1 MQTLGSPASVIA
13 AIREDAVA
21 EAERL
26 RETTAAE
33 LAAIRAEAASFTVAI
48 ADREERLQTARRAAE
63 ERLARQEWEGR
74 RAAIEQ
80 REAWIGRVIA
90 TARERFAITDALVQD
105 ARSHLPPGPFQ
116 VEGGV
121 VTAGDL
127 SFDNSFDARTR
138 RLESE
143 WRNALSRMYVP

>member
-1 MQTLGSPASVIA
+1 MQTHGSPASVVA
-13 AIREDAVA
+13 AIREDAAA

-33 LAAIRAEAASFTVAI
+33 LQAIRAEAASFTAAI
-48 ADREERLQTARRAAE
+48 ADRDERLQAARRAAE
-63 ERLARQEWEGR
+63 ERLAKQEWEGR

-80 REAWIGRVIA
+80 REAWIRRVLEK
-90 TARERFAITDALVQD
+90 ARERFVVTDALVQD
-105 ARSHLPPGPFQ
+105 ARSHLPPGPSR
-116 VEGGV
+116 VDGGV

>member
-1 MQTLGSPASVIA
+1 MQTLGSPASVLA

-26 RETTAAE
+26 RDATAAE
-33 LAAIRAEAASFTVAI
+33 LQAIRAEAEAFSVVI
-48 ADREERLQTARRAAE
+48 ADREARLQAVRRTSE
-63 ERLARQEWEGR
+63 ERLAKQEWEGR

-80 REAWIGRVIA
+80 REVWIERVVEQ
-90 TARERFAITDALVQD
+90 ARARFAITDALLQE
-105 ARSHLPPGPFQ
+105 ARSHLPPGPVH

-121 VTAGDL
+121 VTAGNL
-127 SFDNSFDARTR
+127 SFDNSFDARAR
-138 RLESE
+138 RLEPE